1 MYCYASLFRSLIIHY
16 KVFREGV
23 RNWKVKLS
31 FLLVSQV
38 FLRKLFITLRERFSF
53 LEWTIFSLLQV
64 SWSLRKDWF
73 FRVCVFSYSASDEQ
87 SYIISSRR
95 LNVKSILRNDELNLK
110 RLFSQ
115 CFDKEREK
123 ITTWVRKNKDE
134 RTNISSNYQ
143 A

>member
-1 MYCYASLFRSLIIHY
+1 MYCYASLFRSSIIYY

-23 RNWKVKLS
+23 KNWKVKLS

-53 LEWTIFSLLQV
+53 LFHYSKSPGHWEKIGSSEFV
-64 SWSLRKDWF
+64 F
-73 FRVCVFSYSASDEQ
+73 FSYSARDEQ

-95 LNVKSILRNDELNLK
+95 LKVKSILRNDESKLK
-110 RLFSQ
+110 RLFSH

-123 ITTWVRKNKDE
+123 IITWVRKNKDE
-134 RTNISSNYQ
+134 RTNYQ